1 MGRILA
7 EVIKEQT
14 GWNIIVENRCG
25 GSGVAMFA
33 SLSQRPANNHTISMG
48 VGNPVLVQLVQR
60 GEELPFDIDSFD
72 FLGTIAK
79 AERKHPA

>member
-33 SLSQRPANNHTISMG
+33 SLSQRPANNHTIIVAVS
-48 VGNPVLVQLVQR
+48 PVVV
-60 GEELPFDIDSFD
+60 
-72 FLGTIAK
+72 
-79 AERKHPA
+79 